1 MKILYCRSRIR
12 GTSRSVTYTW
22 ILITDL
28 DEYIRN
34 RGDRPPSAFSQSTRP
49 GSAAKMTE
57 PSMRDTFYSSIGGE
71 GGTEVGEKRI
81 VESFKL
87 SNILELGEKERAIVS
102 QIKEIMSDE
111 CDRLQAD
118 IDEVQA

>member
-1 MKILYCRSRIR
+1 MRILYCRSRVR

-22 ILITDL
+22 ILITDDL

-87 SNILELGEKERAIVS
+87 SNILELGE
-102 QIKEIMSDE
+102 
-111 CDRLQAD
+111 
-118 IDEVQA
+118 